1 MKMNKIAVIFIA
13 MILCIAQSAFSAEKP
28 KPQASGPISGTY
40 QASCVIRIIADDT
53 VFNSQML
60 QNISF
65 ILNSSGIGAAAAKDI
80 LGYDAKDISDDF
92 VQRMVGVIGI
102 SPLPA
107 PASPSN
113 GSDHIYTFG
122 LEINVLNGNDSGD
135 PRPAAREFMQ
145 SLIDGLKKNLDKS
158 FMEYGDRL
166 NQQIKIAGEDA
177 NKAEKDFYGMQERLR
192 ILSGSRDLSRK
203 TILADINSIQTRIEA
218 LEMDEADN
226 EIYLKDLPKQIESL
240 RQNTELKIANDDI
253 SREFSDMV
261 AEAQKQMDSVQKLVE
276 TGNASAQDLANAR
289 EKLFKA
295 RIELAQR
302 REELRASLGG
312 NRIERLNEE
321 LTDRL
326 SRSNRF
332 DQLRAF
338 LLNQRIKAEELL
350 KKTDG
355 YEVLSIK
362 ADIAKQSLRQALERL
377 ESLKQSANLMPPTIT
392 VMGN

>member
-1 MKMNKIAVIFIA
+1 
-13 MILCIAQSAFSAEKP
+13 
-28 KPQASGPISGTY
+28 
-40 QASCVIRIIADDT
+40 
-53 VFNSQML
+53 
-60 QNISF
+60 
-65 ILNSSGIGAAAAKDI
+65 
-80 LGYDAKDISDDF
+80 
-92 VQRMVGVIGI
+92 
-102 SPLPA
+102 
-107 PASPSN
+107 
-113 GSDHIYTFG
+113 
-122 LEINVLNGNDSGD
+122 
-135 PRPAAREFMQ
+135 
-145 SLIDGLKKNLDKS
+145 
-158 FMEYGDRL
+158 
-166 NQQIKIAGEDA
+166 
-177 NKAEKDFYGMQERLR
+177 
-192 ILSGSRDLSRK
+192 
-203 TILADINSIQTRIEA
+203 
-218 LEMDEADN
+218 MDEADN